1 MDSSQYFSKAE
12 LQCKCGCEQ
21 APMDPQFLMMLD
33 ELREKLNK
41 PLRVSSGFRCPSH
54 NSKVSGTG
62 ETGPHTTGKAIDL
75 AVDRAFAYETL
86 RASMAMGFT
95 GIGVKQ
101 KGGGRF
107 LHLDTIITEGLRPTI
122 WSY

>member
-21 APMDPQFLMMLD
+21 APMDSQFLMMLD

-62 ETGPHTTGKAIDL
+62 ETGPHTTGMAIDL
-75 AVDRAFAYETL
+75 AVNRTFAYEVL
-86 RASMAMGFT
+86 KIAMSMGFT

-107 LHLDTIITEGLRPTI
+107 LHLDTITEGLRPTI

>member
-1 MDSSQYFSKAE
+1 MDSSKYFSKAE

-21 APMDPQFLMMLD
+21 APMDTQFLMMID

-62 ETGPHTTGKAIDL
+62 ETGPHTTGMAIDL
-75 AVDRAFAYETL
+75 AVDRTFAYETL
-86 RASMAMGFT
+86 KIAMAMGFT
-95 GIGVKQ
+95 GIGIASSFVHVDIRSID
-101 KGGGRF
+101 GN
-107 LHLDTIITEGLRPTI
+107 ESPVM
-122 WSY
+122 WCY

>member
-1 MDSSQYFSKAE
+1 MDS
-12 LQCKCGCEQ
+12 
-21 APMDPQFLMMLD
+21 QFLMMLD

-62 ETGPHTTGKAIDL
+62 ETGPHTTGKAVDL
-75 AVDRAFAYETL
+75 AVDRSFAYETL

-107 LHLDTIITEGLRPTI
+107 LHLDTITEGLRPTI

>member
-33 ELREKLNK
+33 ELRSKLNK

-62 ETGPHTTGKAIDL
+62 ETGPHTTGKAVDL
-75 AVDRAFAYETL
+75 AVDRSFAYETL

-107 LHLDTIITEGLRPTI
+107 LHLDTITEGLRPTI

>member
-1 MDSSQYFSKAE
+1 MDSSKYFSKAE

-33 ELREKLNK
+33 ELRSKLNK

-75 AVDRAFAYETL
+75 AVDRSFAYETL

-107 LHLDTIITEGLRPTI
+107 LHLDTITEGLRPTI